1 MDKTSILDMLYQV
14 VISKFSGDTQRNI
27 ILKEIETV
35 DSWKFI
41 FFIYYYIDE
50 FNSDFSSQLVCVKT
64 DKDMKKLYG
73 FESYTPCHYSFVD
86 KEEFLK
92 KCKNTNCLINLFSK
106 EKYEHDK
113 KEIYYMYGL

>member
-1 MDKTSILDMLYQV
+1 MDNTSILNTLYQAV
-14 VISKFSGDTQRNI
+14 KTKFPRDTQRNI

-35 DSWKFI
+35 GPWKFS

-50 FNSDFSSQLVCVKT
+50 FDCDFSSQLVCVKT
-64 DKDMKKLYG
+64 DEDMKKLYG
-73 FESYTPCHYSFVD
+73 FEAYTPCHYFFVD

-106 EKYEHDK
+106 EKYDHDK
-113 KEIYYMYGL
+113 KEIYSMYGL